1 VPGEGFGFSGPFL
14 IGAAMLATVSRFIRR
29 HFLIAPG
36 DRVLV
41 AVSGGSDS
49 LALLDLLHQLAA
61 EWSLELE
68 VAHLDHGMRSGSG
81 KDAEFVAD
89 LTTRLG
95 LPLVTARVDVPALA
109 REERGGL
116 EATARAA
123 RRKFLQRTAE
133 ERGCRVIALGQQRDD
148 QAETVLERL
157 MRGSTAAGLA
167 AMRPRSGLFIRP
179 LLECS
184 RQQLQDYLRGR
195 GWSWCEDPSNL
206 DPVFTRNRIRQQLL
220 PHLASFNSRITE
232 RLAALADRCGIE
244 EDYWEGVLADRE
256 ARLATNL
263 DDAGLQIPIAEL
275 VALHPAL
282 RDRLLHRLLARVRG
296 RRPGLLAVHVAAVAR
311 LLEDGLPQRQVHLPG
326 VVVLRRY
333 DRLELRRRPPAAA
346 GDLQLQ
352 ISAPGE
358 YPLPG
363 GMTLGVEL
371 RPAPLGEGTWA
382 VEFAAAATPW
392 PLTVR
397 HFQPGDRIRL
407 GGGGHH
413 RVKELLRA
421 ARLPSEVRAMLP
433 LVAADELLWVPGLR
447 RCPGRVPRLGEN
459 VLRLTLF
466 GAAWATNNL

>member
-1 VPGEGFGFSGPFL
+1 MVFPAFF
-14 IGAAMLATVSRFIRR
+14 IGAAMLAKVSRYIRR
-29 HFLIAPG
+29 HALVTPG

-49 LALLDLLHQLAA
+49 LALLDLLHQLATQ
-61 EWSLELE
+61 WSLELV
-68 VAHLDHGMRSGSG
+68 VAHLDHGMRAGSAE
-81 KDAEFVAD
+81 DAEFVAD
-89 LTTRLG
+89 FTRRLG

-109 REERGGL
+109 QKERGGL
-116 EATARAA
+116 EAAA
-123 RRKFLQRTAE
+123 RSARRRFLREVAA

-157 MRGSTAAGLA
+157 MRGSTATGLA
-167 AMRPRSGLFIRP
+167 AMRPRSGPFIRP

-184 RQQLQDYLRGR
+184 RQQLQDYLRAR
-195 GWSWCEDPSNL
+195 GSSWAEDPSNL
-206 DPVFTRNRIRQQLL
+206 DPAFTRNRIRHQLL
-220 PHLASFNSRITE
+220 PHLAGFNPRITE
-232 RLAALADRCGIE
+232 RLAAFADRCGIE
-244 EDYWEGVLADRE
+244 EDYWEGLLADQE
-256 ARLATNL
+256 ARLATSL
-263 DDAGLQIPIAEL
+263 DGTGLQVSIAQL
-275 VALHPAL
+275 AALHPAL
-282 RDRLLHRLLARVRG
+282 RDRLLHRLLGRVRG
-296 RRPGLLAVHVAAVAR
+296 GRTGLLAVHIAAVAG

-333 DRLELRRRPPAAA
+333 DRLQLRCQPPAAA

-352 ISAPGE
+352 ISAAGE
-358 YPLPG
+358 YLLPG

-371 RPAPLGEGTWA
+371 RPAPLGGGPWA

-407 GGGGHH
+407 AGGGHH

-421 ARLPSEVRAMLP
+421 ARLPGEVRAMLP

-447 RCPGRVPRLGEN
+447 RCPGRVPEHGEK

-466 GAAWATNNL
+466 GATWATNNL